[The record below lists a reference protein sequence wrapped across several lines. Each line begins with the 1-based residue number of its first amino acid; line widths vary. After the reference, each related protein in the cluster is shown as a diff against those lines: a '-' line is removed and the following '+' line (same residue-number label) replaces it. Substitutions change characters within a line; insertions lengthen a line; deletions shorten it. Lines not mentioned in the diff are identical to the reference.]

1 MNTPSAIARLYNE
14 LVRVPATTVVIPQ
27 IEDVLRRYSEHPNIY
42 YNERLGFKIFHPAGW
57 MVDPEAGRAGEQF
70 DYLANVSGFI
80 SMMPEKNATFR
91 PEIDLV
97 VQNVGDV
104 NFMGYFYL
112 RLNVLNRKGIEVG
125 YHLDEL
131 FQVVTLR
138 LTNTNSQGPDFQIQ
152 KYFIRD
158 GQVYNVIVRG
168 LDPGLM
174 ENEPGLVEEVG
185 EIVRSFAFVSRGGGR
200 RDRLRLSVD
209 NEKALPGGPGLMCR
223 EGGGHCI
230 RETFMYT

>member
-1 MNTPSAIARLYNE
+1 MTVMNTPSAIARLYNE

-42 YNERLGFKIFHPAGW
+42 YNESLGFKIFLPAGW
-57 MVDPEAGRAGEQF
+57 MVDPEAGRTGEQF

-80 SMMPEKNATFR
+80 SMMPGRNASCQ

-97 VQNVGDV
+97 VQNIGDI
-104 NFMGYFYL
+104 NFMGYFHL
-112 RLNVLNRKGIEVG
+112 RLNALNRDGIEVG

-138 LTNTNSQGPDFQIQ
+138 LTKTSSQGPDFQIQ

-158 GQVYNVIVRG
+158 GKVYNVIVRG
-168 LDPGLM
+168 LDPGQM
-174 ENEPGLVEEVG
+174 ENEPELVEEIRQ
-185 EIVRSFAFVSRGGGR
+185 IVRSFAFVSKGSGQKNT
-200 RDRLRLSVD
+200 LRLSTNTDKV
-209 NEKALPGGPGLMCR
+209 LPGGHGL
-223 EGGGHCI
+223 I
-230 RETFMYT
+230 

>member
-1 MNTPSAIARLYNE
+1 MNTPSAITRLYNE

-42 YNERLGFKIFHPAGW
+42 YNARLGFKIFHPAGW
-57 MVDPEAGRAGEQF
+57 MVDPEAGRTGEQF
-70 DYLANVSGFI
+70 DYLANISGFI
-80 SMMPEKNATFR
+80 SIMPDKNATFR

-97 VQNVGDV
+97 TQSVGDV
-104 NFMGYFYL
+104 NFMSYFYL
-112 RLNVLNRKGIEVG
+112 RLNALNRKGIAVG

-138 LTNTNSQGPDFQIQ
+138 LSSINSQWPDFQIQ

-158 GQVYNVIVRG
+158 GRVYNVIVRG

-174 ENEPGLVEEVG
+174 ENEPGLVEEVSQ
-185 EIVRSFAFVSRGGGR
+185 IVRSFAFVSRGGGQR
-200 RDRLRLSVD
+200 NRLHLSVD
-209 NEKALPGGPGLMCR
+209 NERALPAGQGLMCSR
-223 EGGGHCI
+223 
-230 RETFMYT
+230 